1 MAWYLHQCVQFP
13 QRRENAMFIQNTTR
27 KFRCCLRLGC
37 MVNSL
42 SHPATAFLMCSKCD
56 TIGLICAYCSR
67 DCQLQDW
74 TGRHKLLHA
83 ALPFTSE
90 EDNGDAGPY
99 HSIKVGPPEDTAHA
113 VYVQSKM
120 DSLHRAIDGLM
131 REHGFEN
138 PPDPK
143 CLLLH
148 ILDGGYIPA
157 ADGYSIRLQMTDV
170 ADSDVPGRPIVFEV
184 AHSVGVGMVLQAL
197 SHETK
202 LEADHTNVG
211 DYRGPVENGHTWHT
225 LPSMLGGRNHLSDQD
240 ARNCLFPKLRR
251 FIRALLQVVYEDPQ
265 HVAHNSRSIRLEDEV
280 FRWKHVP
287 GGAGD
292 RWMAHSTFA
301 TGLPYD
307 HIWVTM
313 RGHSG
318 GRDYRVEFAHSRE
331 WRLFRYRT
339 EHLRG
344 VLAAAASEAT
354 T

>member
-1 MAWYLHQCVQFP
+1 
-13 QRRENAMFIQNTTR
+13 
-27 KFRCCLRLGC
+27 
-37 MVNSL
+37 
-42 SHPATAFLMCSKCD
+42 MCSTCD

-67 DCQLQDW
+67 DCQLEDW
-74 TGRHKLLHA
+74 TDRHKRLHE

-99 HSIKVGPPEDTAHA
+99 HPIKVGPSEDKAYA

-120 DSLHRAIDGLM
+120 DSLHRAIEGLM
-131 REHGFEN
+131 REHGFAEH
-138 PPDPK
+138 PDAK
-143 CLLLH
+143 CILLH
-148 ILDGGYIPA
+148 ILDGLGQDIPA
-157 ADGYSIRLQMTDV
+157 ADGDS
-170 ADSDVPGRPIVFEV
+170 SDVPVVFEYGH
-184 AHSVGVGMVLQAL
+184 AVGGGMVLQAL
-197 SHETK
+197 SNSTK
-202 LEADHTNVG
+202 FAADHKNFL
-211 DYRGPVENGHTWHT
+211 DYRGPVENGNT
-225 LPSMLGGRNHLSDQD
+225 LPSMHGGRNHLSDQD

-280 FRWKHVP
+280 FRWNHVP

-292 RWMAHSTFA
+292 RWMAYSSFA

-313 RGHSG
+313 KGLSG

-344 VLAAAASEAT
+344 VLAAAAAAAEAT